1 MLSSKSSAK
10 ERRQNNSTG
19 KEAMLQTGI
28 FKNRWWMVVGA
39 MIALMM
45 NTGVVSNFA
54 FAVFIKPIT
63 EDLGIGRATLL
74 GATFIASIAGTCVAP
89 FFGKAIDYFG
99 LRRVHLPMILL
110 FALGTALLALLQPAF
125 WFMVMLFL
133 LHGLPGQGQSPVGYS
148 KALTA
153 WFDKDRGLALGIAI
167 AGVGLGVAVIPPFAN
182 YMIQHYG
189 WRWAYVAMG
198 VAIVVLAFIPTW
210 LFERDPP
217 IPPERAHS
225 AQQAPGIML
234 REAVKTWRFWAMTI
248 GFFVAIVAINGTLT
262 QVVALMTDR
271 GEPLKDAIFALS
283 MSGIALTGGRIVSGF
298 CLDRFHGPY
307 VACTFFLFAAIGV
320 VLLAADIS
328 PFYGTMLCGLGIGA
342 EVDLMAFLVSRYFGI
357 RAFGAI
363 YGLMFAIFSFGV
375 GFGPF
380 LMGVA
385 HDYMHSYVPMMIV
398 FEICLIA
405 SILALL
411 PLGPYRFAHARQAVD
426 AGEPAVAGA
435 AE

>member
-1 MLSSKSSAK
+1 
-10 ERRQNNSTG
+10 
-19 KEAMLQTGI
+19 MLQTGI
-28 FKNRWWMVVGA
+28 FKNRWWMVFGA
-39 MIALMM
+39 AIALMM

-63 EDLGIGRATLL
+63 EDLHIGRATLL
-74 GATFIASIAGTCVAP
+74 GATFIASICGTCVAP

-99 LRRVHLPMILL
+99 LRRVHLPMIFL
-110 FALGTALLALLQPAF
+110 FAIGTATLSLLQPVF
-125 WFMVMLFL
+125 WVMVLLFL
-133 LHGLPGQGQSPVGYS
+133 CHGLPGQGQSPVGYS

-153 WFDKDRGLALGIAI
+153 WFDKDRGFALGIAI

-182 YMIQHYG
+182 AVIQNYG

-198 VAIVVLAFIPTW
+198 AAILVLAFIPTF

-225 AQQAPGIML
+225 AQHAPGIML
-234 REAVKTWRFWAMTI
+234 REAVKTWRFWAMTVA
-248 GFFVAIVAINGTLT
+248 FFVAIVAINGTLT

-283 MSGIALTGGRIVSGF
+283 MSGIALTVGRIVSGF

-307 VACTFFLFAAIGV
+307 VACTFFLSAAIGV
-320 VLLAADIS
+320 ILLAADIA
-328 PFYGTMLCGLGIGA
+328 PFYGTVLCGLGIGA

-375 GFGPF
+375 GLGPF

-385 HDYMHSYVPMMIV
+385 HDYMHSYVPAMIA
-398 FEICLIA
+398 FEIGLIG

-411 PLGPYRFAHARQAVD
+411 PLGQYRFAHAREGGGVLQ
-426 AGEPAVAGA
+426 PAA

>member
-1 MLSSKSSAK
+1 
-10 ERRQNNSTG
+10 
-19 KEAMLQTGI
+19 MLQTGI
-28 FKNRWWMVVGA
+28 FKNRWWMVFGA
-39 MIALMM
+39 AVALMM

-63 EDLGIGRATLL
+63 EDLQISRASLTGATL
-74 GATFIASIAGTCVAP
+74 IASIAGTCLAP

-99 LRRVHLPMILL
+99 LRRVHLPMIFM
-110 FALGTALLALLQPAF
+110 FAVGTATLALLQPAF
-125 WFMVMLFL
+125 WIMVVLFVF
-133 LHGLPGQGQSPVGYS
+133 HGLFGQGQSPVGYS

-167 AGVGLGVAVIPPFAN
+167 AGVGLGVFAIPPFAN
-182 YMIQHYG
+182 YVIQHYG

-198 VAIVVLAFIPTW
+198 AAIIVLALIPTW
-210 LFERDPP
+210 LFEREPP
-217 IPPERAHS
+217 TPPERERS
-225 AQQAPGIML
+225 AGSAAVRGIQL
-234 REAVKTWRFWAMTI
+234 SVAVTTWRFWAMTAA
-248 GFFVAIVAINGTLT
+248 FFVAIVAINGTLT

-271 GEPLKDAIFALS
+271 GEPLRDAIFALS
-283 MSGIALTGGRIVSGF
+283 MSGIALTVGRILSGF

-307 VACTFFLFAAIGV
+307 VACTFFLCAAVGV
-320 VLLAADIS
+320 LLLAADIS
-328 PFYGTMLCGLGIGA
+328 PFYGTVLCGLGIGA

-375 GFGPF
+375 GLGPF
-380 LMGVA
+380 LMSAA
-385 HDYMHSYVPMMIV
+385 HDYLHSYVPMMIV
-398 FEICLIA
+398 FEISLIA

-411 PLGPYRFAHARQAVD
+411 PLGSYRFAHARQGTD
-426 AGEPAVAGA
+426 AGEPAIAGA

>member
-1 MLSSKSSAK
+1 VL
-10 ERRQNNSTG
+10 T
-19 KEAMLQTGI
+19 TGI
-28 FKNRWWMVVGA
+28 FRSRWWMVLASVV
-39 MIALMM
+39 ALMM

-63 EDLGIGRATLL
+63 ADLGISRAELTGATL
-74 GATFIASIAGTCVAP
+74 IAAIAGTCLAP

-99 LRRVHLPMILL
+99 LRRVHLPMIFL
-110 FALGTALLALLQPAF
+110 FAIGTATLSLLQPAF
-125 WFMVMLFL
+125 WFMVVLFIF
-133 LHGLPGQGQSPVGYS
+133 HGLFGQGQSPVGYS

-167 AGVGLGVAVIPPFAN
+167 AGVGLGVALIPPFASWV
-182 YMIQHYG
+182 IVHYG

-198 VAIVVLAFIPTW
+198 AAIIVLAFIPVL
-210 LFERDPP
+210 LFEREPP
-217 IPPERAHS
+217 IPPERDKS
-225 AQQAPGIML
+225 AASAAVPGIHL

-271 GEPLKDAIFALS
+271 GEPLRAAVFALS
-283 MSGIALTGGRIVSGF
+283 MSGIALTAGRIVSGF

-307 VACTFFLFAAIGV
+307 VACTFFLCAAVGV
-320 VLLAADIS
+320 VLLAADLS
-328 PFYGTMLCGLGIGA
+328 PFFGTVLCGLGIGA

-375 GFGPF
+375 GLGPF
-380 LMGVA
+380 LMSAA

-398 FEICLIA
+398 FEIGLIGA
-405 SILALL
+405 ILTLL
-411 PLGPYRFAHARQAVD
+411 PLGPYRFAHQRAESDAV
-426 AGEPAVAGA
+426 EPAVAGA
-435 AE
+435 A

>member
-1 MLSSKSSAK
+1 
-10 ERRQNNSTG
+10 
-19 KEAMLQTGI
+19 MLQTGI
-28 FKNRWWMVVGA
+28 FRNRWWMVFGA
-39 MIALMM
+39 TIALMM

-99 LRRVHLPMILL
+99 LRRVHLPMIFL
-110 FALGTALLALLQPAF
+110 FAVGTALLGLLQPAF
-125 WFMVMLFL
+125 WFMVVLFL

-182 YMIQHYG
+182 YVIQNYG

-198 VAIVVLAFIPTW
+198 AAIIVLAFIPTW

-217 IPPERAHS
+217 LPPERAHS
-225 AQQAPGIML
+225 AQHAPGIML

-283 MSGIALTGGRIVSGF
+283 MSGIALTVGRILSGF

-307 VACTFFLFAAIGV
+307 VACTFFLCAALGV
-320 VLLAADIS
+320 ILLAADIS

-398 FEICLIA
+398 FEIGLIA
-405 SILALL
+405 SILVLL
-411 PLGPYRFAHARQAVD
+411 PLGPYRYAHARQGVEAS
-426 AGEPAVAGA
+426 EPAAAGA
-435 AE
+435 GAQ

>member
-1 MLSSKSSAK
+1 MLK
-10 ERRQNNSTG
+10 
-19 KEAMLQTGI
+19 TGI
-28 FKNRWWMVVGA
+28 FKNRWWMVFGA
-39 MIALMM
+39 AIALMM

-63 EDLGIGRATLL
+63 ADLGIGRATLL

-99 LRRVHLPMILL
+99 LRRVHLSMIFL
-110 FALGTALLALLQPAF
+110 FAIGTATLSLLQPVF
-125 WFMVMLFL
+125 WLMVLLFL
-133 LHGLPGQGQSPVGYS
+133 CHGLPGQGQSPVGYS

-182 YMIQHYG
+182 YVIQNYG

-198 VAIVVLAFIPTW
+198 GAILVLAFIPTF
-210 LFERDPP
+210 LFEREPP
-217 IPPERAHS
+217 LPPERAHS
-225 AQQAPGIML
+225 AQHAPGILL
-234 REAVKTWRFWAMTI
+234 REAIRTWRFWALTI
-248 GFFVAIVAINGTLT
+248 SFFVAIVAINGTLT

-271 GEPLKDAIFALS
+271 GEPLRDAIFALS
-283 MSGIALTGGRIVSGF
+283 MSGVALTVGRIVSGF
-298 CLDRFHGPY
+298 CLDRFHGPF
-307 VACTFFLFAAIGV
+307 VACTFFLSAAIGV
-320 VLLAADIS
+320 LLLAADIS

-375 GFGPF
+375 GFGPY
-380 LMGVA
+380 LMGLA

-398 FEICLIA
+398 FEIGLAVSIA
-405 SILALL
+405 LLL
-411 PLGPYRFAHARQAVD
+411 PLGAYRFTVHAGRA
-426 AGEPAVAGA
+426 AEPEPAPA
-435 AE
+435 AA

>member
-1 MLSSKSSAK
+1 
-10 ERRQNNSTG
+10 
-19 KEAMLQTGI
+19 MLQTGI
-28 FKNRWWMVVGA
+28 FKSRWWMVFGA
-39 MIALMM
+39 VIALMM

-63 EDLGIGRATLL
+63 EDLGIGRSTLL
-74 GATFIASIAGTCVAP
+74 GATFIASIAGTCAAP

-110 FALGTALLALLQPAF
+110 FAVGTAALSLLQPVF
-125 WFMVMLFL
+125 WFMVVLFL
-133 LHGLPGQGQSPVGYS
+133 IHGLPGQGQSPVAYS
-148 KALTA
+148 KSLTA
-153 WFDKDRGLALGIAI
+153 WFDRDRGLALGIAI
-167 AGVGLGVAVIPPFAN
+167 AGVGLGVAIIPPFAN
-182 YMIQHYG
+182 YVIQNFG

-198 VAIVVLAFIPTW
+198 AAIVVLAFIPTL
-210 LFERDPP
+210 LFEREPP
-217 IPPERAHS
+217 LPPERAHS
-225 AQQAPGIML
+225 AQHAPGTML
-234 REAVKTWRFWAMTI
+234 REAVKTWRFWAMTVA
-248 GFFVAIVAINGTLT
+248 FFVAIVAINGTLT

-283 MSGIALTGGRIVSGF
+283 MSGIALTGGRILSGF

-307 VACTFFLFAAIGV
+307 VACSFFLFAAIGV

-342 EVDLMAFLVSRYFGI
+342 EVDLMAFLISRYFGI

-375 GFGPF
+375 GLGPF

-398 FEICLIA
+398 FEIGLIA

-411 PLGPYRFAHARQAVD
+411 PLGRYRFVVTR
-426 AGEPAVAGA
+426 EPSSEA
-435 AE
+435 APAAATA